1 MISLY
6 EALALLVVWWE
17 FAKTE
22 KASINFFYS
31 VKFSSLWWCWRQNY
45 WFFFSESKDG
55 DGAVKRCDGRRDC
68 DFNFEC
74 FNFTFYPKKCFVDNI
89 KQHCANFCY
98 CKLNQIHKEKV
109 LILHFMKFQKLKII
123 IGKNIFACLFNF
135 HNEQLV
141 SYHEEVSCIFNETTL
156 WEVLFPSS
164 GNVKN
169 HIVHIWRKYANLD
182 RNNRNCIMWLIK
194 VVKASSFTNGKV
206 MSLML

>member
-1 MISLY
+1 MKLWHYWWYGENLQKRKRQVSIFFTVLSFLY
-6 EALALLVVWWE
+6 CDGVGDR
-17 FAKTE
+17 
-22 KASINFFYS
+22 IIDI
-31 VKFSSLWWCWRQNY
+31 
-45 WFFFSESKDG
+45 FFSESKDG

-141 SYHEEVSCIFNETTL
+141 
-156 WEVLFPSS
+156 
-164 GNVKN
+164 
-169 HIVHIWRKYANLD
+169 
-182 RNNRNCIMWLIK
+182 
-194 VVKASSFTNGKV
+194 
-206 MSLML
+206 